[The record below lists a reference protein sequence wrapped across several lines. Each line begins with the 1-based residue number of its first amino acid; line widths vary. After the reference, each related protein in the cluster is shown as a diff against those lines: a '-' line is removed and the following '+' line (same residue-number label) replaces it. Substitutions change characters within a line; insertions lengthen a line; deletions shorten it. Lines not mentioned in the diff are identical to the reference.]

1 MQEIPFDLRRQLPSA
16 PRGTRYVYVDDQL
29 LLINVKTRVVLD
41 FINIKVPTNHNTY
54 NRKSAPRTV
63 DRMPS
68 YQRQRPDH
76 QPPSHARA
84 HEVAKGKPF
93 TDDEHP
99 SSHGQS
105 YNGHRGKPD
114 RGDDHPSQH
123 AKNDRGHGQQGDR
136 GKPLWRDDHQPS
148 SQGHGMG
155 RGKPDQGKGHSSQ
168 PAQGN
173 QGRNKGG
180 YLKPSTHGKADKD
193 HQGGGRPQQEIDR
206 PSSMQQEH
214 QGEPQH
220 GNQGPQG
227 GQKGGPPEDK
237 GRLSS
242 HSKADKDHQ
251 GGGIPQEKMGRPSSM
266 QQDRQGGQQGG
277 PPEDKGR
284 PSKDKGKPSMDS
296 PMADDSGSQQ
306 MDDRGKPDKRNPK
319 GRGKQKDTF
328 ADSSGQ
334 EDSSA
339 QSFSPPEENVHVAK
353 TDKGRGGKGNSKGS
367 GKPEKMKRGKRGQQT
382 ETTAASAPQEP
393 APSMAPMEQEP
404 PSQPMQTQQEEIQ
417 VAKVERGR
425 GKGRSKGSGKPEKM
439 KRGKREQQTDTTA
452 ASAPQEPAPSM
463 TPPKPTTTAS
473 IAPAV
478 FDNNQRSIIQS
489 YYQNSG
495 SKKSGKGK
503 GKKTR
508 GSKRNKTSSVSK
520 NDILTQS
527 TEPLPR
533 SLESQLPPTPPNSKR
548 VLYNHQVLLIERGTN
563 RVLDTIN
570 VNN

>member
-393 APSMAPMEQEP
+393 APSM
-404 PSQPMQTQQEEIQ
+404 
-417 VAKVERGR
+417 
-425 GKGRSKGSGKPEKM
+425 
-439 KRGKREQQTDTTA
+439 
-452 ASAPQEPAPSM
+452 